1 MRGLSLD
8 VAGETPH
15 VAFTGVVVVGVVVV
29 GVVAA
34 EVESRMH
41 YAVTCELLS
50 RSNDIS

>member
-1 MRGLSLD
+1 MRGLSLE

-15 VAFTGVVVVGVVVV
+15 VAFTGVVVV

-41 YAVTCELLS
+41 YAVTCEFLS